1 MRKSLLTSI
10 LIIVL
15 SVPYMHGQCGLRPR
29 GDVNCDWELSVAD
42 LNTMVDAVVSGTTY
56 HSFYTYAYDINGDK
70 EINIADI
77 NLLVDGLL
85 GAELKPMPAY
95 SGSLPV
101 LFINTEDYQDIVSK
115 EDYLNAVWWLDATGI
130 DGYESIG

>member
-1 MRKSLLTSI
+1 MRRLLY
-10 LIIVL
+10 IIVL
-15 SVPYMHGQCGLRPR
+15 WAMAFSSGAEARDLLRPR

-101 LFINTEDYQDIVSK
+101 LFINT
-115 EDYLNAVWWLDATGI
+115 
-130 DGYESIG
+130 